1 MENYE
6 KSVKSFQASIKE
18 WQDKHDKIWKDL
30 PEDVRLACADVIF
43 RAIDQ
48 HAHDGGTFRQL
59 IYERLGFHPERAYA
73 VLQCAGALELS
84 DNYDLSE
91 ATEGRE
97 EKGQDP
103 QE

>member
-6 KSVKSFQASIKE
+6 ESVKSFQASIKE
-18 WQDKHDKIWKDL
+18 WQNKHDKIWKDL

-48 HAHDGGTFRQL
+48 HAREGGTFRQL
-59 IYERLGFHPERAYA
+59 IYDRLGLTMDGAYA

-91 ATEGRE
+91 ATESRE
-97 EKGQDP
+97 EKGKDR